1 LNSSHVLTAELSL
14 TSTKYELDGARTR
27 AFFTTLLHRVLEIPG
42 VSSAAINDDLPF
54 YRNYAYTIPF
64 GVEGDPSL
72 DSAQKPRVASHIIS
86 SNYFRTLQIPILQGR
101 DFNAQDTIDNQKT
114 VIVDEV
120 LAKRFFGNKNPLGRQ
135 IRTFDAYHPGWQATI
150 VGIVPHVRHNTADY
164 QDASFQVYF
173 PYTQGENDYAVLVV
187 RTAGDPRAL
196 IPAVRRVIA
205 SIDPTVPVAR
215 INSYQDAIDNK
226 FQTRR
231 LGVLLIT
238 SFSLAALFL
247 AGIGLYGVL
256 AYSVS
261 QRSREIGVRIALGA
275 QSSNI
280 LGLVVS
286 EGIKLAGIGLILGTA
301 VAMILVRFINGILY
315 GVSGS
320 DPVSLALAVGVLGF
334 AALLACL
341 LPALRATRINPI
353 TALRE

>member
-1 LNSSHVLTAELSL
+1 M
-14 TSTKYELDGARTR
+14 RT
-27 AFFTTLLHRVLEIPG
+27 TPV
-42 VSSAAINDDLPF
+42 
-54 YRNYAYTIPF
+54 
-64 GVEGDPSL
+64 
-72 DSAQKPRVASHIIS
+72 
-86 SNYFRTLQIPILQGR
+86 GR
-101 DFNAQDTIDNQKT
+101 
-114 VIVDEV
+114 
-120 LAKRFFGNKNPLGRQ
+120 RQ
-135 IRTFDAYHPGWQATI
+135 LW
-150 VGIVPHVRHNTADY
+150 DY

-173 PYTQGENDYAVLVV
+173 PYTQCEQDYEVLVV
-187 RTAGDPRAL
+187 RTAGEPRAL
-196 IPAVRRVIA
+196 TPAVRRVIE

-215 INSYQDAIDNK
+215 INSYEDTIDNK

-247 AGIGLYGVL
+247 AGIGIYGVL

-301 VAMILVRFINGILY
+301 VAMILVRFINGTLY
-315 GVSGS
+315 GVSGN
-320 DPVSLALAVGVLGF
+320 DPVMLGISVLVLGLV
-334 AALLACL
+334 AIGACL
-341 LPALRATRINPI
+341 LPAFRATRIDPI

>member
-1 LNSSHVLTAELSL
+1 M
-14 TSTKYELDGARTR
+14 RT
-27 AFFTTLLHRVLEIPG
+27 TPV
-42 VSSAAINDDLPF
+42 
-54 YRNYAYTIPF
+54 
-64 GVEGDPSL
+64 
-72 DSAQKPRVASHIIS
+72 
-86 SNYFRTLQIPILQGR
+86 GR
-101 DFNAQDTIDNQKT
+101 
-114 VIVDEV
+114 
-120 LAKRFFGNKNPLGRQ
+120 RQ
-135 IRTFDAYHPGWQATI
+135 LW
-150 VGIVPHVRHNTADY
+150 DY

-173 PYTQGENDYAVLVV
+173 PYTQCEQDYEVLVV
-187 RTAGDPRAL
+187 RTAGEPRAL
-196 IPAVRRVIA
+196 TPAVRRVIE

-215 INSYQDAIDNK
+215 INSYEDTIDNK

-247 AGIGLYGVL
+247 AGIYGVL

-301 VAMILVRFINGILY
+301 VAMILVRFINGTLY
-315 GVSGS
+315 GVSGN
-320 DPVSLALAVGVLGF
+320 DPVMLGISVLVLGLV
-334 AALLACL
+334 AIGACL
-341 LPALRATRINPI
+341 LPAFRATRIDPI